1 MTFPLSRAMST
12 ATAVYGV
19 YALVRPRHLGRLL
32 TGNHREQE
40 TYDVLARTYGVRDLT
55 ISAIGGLGRS
65 SKTVG
70 AAMLMRIV
78 MDLGDGTL
86 LSVKAEDKDGR
97 MKLLGATF
105 TWAALNAVAWTVD
118 RRRA

>member
-1 MTFPLSRAMST
+1 MTYPLSRAMST

-32 TGNHREQE
+32 TGNSREQE
-40 TYDVLARTYGVRDLT
+40 AYDVLARTYGVRDLA
-55 ISAIGGLGRS
+55 ISALGIFGRS
-65 SKTVG
+65 PKTVG

-78 MDLGDGTL
+78 MDLGDGAL

-97 MKLLGATF
+97 MKVLGATS